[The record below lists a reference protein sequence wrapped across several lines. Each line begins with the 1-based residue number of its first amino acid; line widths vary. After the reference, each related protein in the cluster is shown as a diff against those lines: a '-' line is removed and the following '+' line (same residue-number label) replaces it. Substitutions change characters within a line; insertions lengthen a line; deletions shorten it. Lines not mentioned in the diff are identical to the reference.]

1 MMIVLK
7 EKALTNYK
15 KLQIILLN
23 AIFTFFN
30 VSLGLK
36 RVQKLLRNTEGFET
50 ISQPCFWAPIHFS
63 PKLFDGVKVQSLWF
77 SIRISR
83 QKSFTETFVENYV
96 ALARG
101 SVSSSEQAHEKNQLS
116 VNAMRAE
123 ILTVQSISQIILESE
138 QSEFFLKFV
147 SDLPEKPALIP
158 TESQVENMKSHRFV
172 GNFRALVKC
181 ASCGV
186 LEKLEK
192 EFQKCS
198 RCGFVFYCSK
208 ACQKSDWPNHKQICK
223 EINKQN

>member
-1 MMIVLK
+1 MG
-7 EKALTNYK
+7 
-15 KLQIILLN
+15 
-23 AIFTFFN
+23 
-30 VSLGLK
+30 GLK
-36 RVQKLLRNTEGFET
+36 RVQKLFGSTEDFET
-50 ISQPCFWAPIHFS
+50 ISQPDFWAPFHFS
-63 PKLFDGVKVQSLWF
+63 PKLTPTVKIDFLWF

-116 VNAMRAE
+116 VNALWVE

-138 QSEFFLKFV
+138 QSEFFLKLV
-147 SDLPEKPALIP
+147 SDLSEKPALIP
-158 TESQVENMKSHRFV
+158 TESQVENMKSHRFA

-186 LEKLEK
+186 LEKSEK

-208 ACQKSDWPNHKQICK
+208 ACQRNDWQNHKQVCK
-223 EINKQN
+223 EIRKQN